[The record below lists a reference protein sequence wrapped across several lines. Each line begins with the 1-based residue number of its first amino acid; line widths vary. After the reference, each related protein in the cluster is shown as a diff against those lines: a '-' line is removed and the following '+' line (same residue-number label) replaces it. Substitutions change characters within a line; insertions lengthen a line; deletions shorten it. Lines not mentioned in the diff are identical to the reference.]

1 MAAMSLLRPIDLRHL
16 DCRKLIAAIISGRVD
31 RVEFSPKLDF
41 SLTHDGSQAVLTIN
55 KGVVE
60 ADLPGP
66 LDPDILKITLLH
78 DHAFVDLRITQLR
91 IDY

>member
-1 MAAMSLLRPIDLRHL
+1 MSFLKPIDLRHL

-31 RVEFSPKLDF
+31 RVEFSPQLHF
-41 SLTHDGSQAVLTIN
+41 SLTHDGSQAVLTITD
-55 KGVVE
+55 GVVE
-60 ADLPGP
+60 SDLPGP
-66 LDPDILKITLLH
+66 IDPDILKVTLHH